1 MSEATVHT
9 TYLPCVDLD
18 ATTDFY
24 RSVLKRDGVWASR
37 SEYVI
42 DLGGSKLACARMGGH
57 ELAPSPLA
65 LVLSVTHLPSLAE
78 IEGAGGRRADYF
90 PFAVP
95 TGESTFATD
104 PSGNA
109 VCFVRTGEL

>member
-1 MSEATVHT
+1 MPEAEVHT
-9 TYLPCVDLD
+9 TYLPCADLD
-18 ATTDFY
+18 ATADFY
-24 RSVLKRDGVWASR
+24 RSVLKRDGVRISR
-37 SEYVI
+37 SAYVI

-57 ELAPSPLA
+57 ELVPNPLA
-65 LVLSVTHLPSLAE
+65 LVLSVARLPSLAE
-78 IEGAGGRRADYF
+78 IEAAGGRRADYF

-109 VCFVRTGEL
+109 VCFVRTGEP